1 MLDRHQA
8 AGLIAAEM
16 THYRA
21 ARRAG
26 DHLAAWR
33 TLERAHILAQPYFG
47 FHLSSHGHMLGFAV
61 ALGDW
66 REAAGQIFRLALVP
80 LGSLTGRLPAGNSG
94 RARVSAF
101 KPMAVPPDLAAAMS
115 RRDKQAKGR

>member
-26 DHLAAWR
+26 DHPAAWR
-33 TLERAHILAQPYFG
+33 ALERAHIVAQPYFG

-66 REAAGQIFRLALVP
+66 REAAGRIFRLALVP

-101 KPMAVPPDLAAAMS
+101 KPMTIPPDLAAAMS
-115 RRDKQAKGR
+115 RRHKQAKGR

>member
-16 THYRA
+16 THYWA

-26 DHLAAWR
+26 DHPAAWR
-33 TLERAHILAQPYFG
+33 ALERAHIVAQPYFG

-66 REAAGQIFRLALVP
+66 REAAGQIFRLTLVP

-101 KPMAVPPDLAAAMS
+101 KPMTIPPDLAAAMS
-115 RRDKQAKGR
+115 RRHKQAKGR

>member
-1 MLDRHQA
+1 MLDRRQA

-26 DHLAAWR
+26 DYPAAWR
-33 TLERAHILAQPYFG
+33 ALERAHIVAQPFFG
-47 FHLSSHGHMLGFAV
+47 IHLSSHGHMLGFAM

-80 LGSLTGRLPAGNSG
+80 LGSLPGRIPAGNSG

-101 KPMAVPPDLAAAMS
+101 QPMAIPSDLAAAMS
-115 RRDKQAKGR
+115 RRDKQMTGR